1 MGERPAG
8 QIKVAKGQEQRRA
21 WTLVKASLLFDL
33 FFFGYFGICAYV
45 ANHLSQ
51 PDILPNHE
59 DAGSLGIPYE
69 EVAFPSRGDSLRL
82 SGWLFPREGSRA
94 GIVLVHGKPGHR
106 ANPEIG
112 LLPLAKDMH
121 DLGYNVLTFDLR
133 GWGQSQKSRFS
144 LGQYE
149 CGDVLGA
156 VDFLKSR
163 GIQRVGVI
171 GYSMGA
177 VASILAA
184 ARDTSIRA
192 LVEDSGYEDAREIVN
207 LKLPKLSHLPAVF
220 TPGVVLTAKVLF
232 DIDFNSVKPIREVG
246 KIKPRRVYFIH
257 GEADTS
263 ISAEH
268 SRRLFHAAENPADDL
283 WIVPGVGHVKT
294 YLTHREEYLDRLGK
308 FFREELN

>member
-8 QIKVAKGQEQRRA
+8 EIKGAKGQEQRRA
-21 WTLVKASLLFDL
+21 WTVVRASLVFDFL
-33 FFFGYFGICAYV
+33 FFGYFGVCAYV
-45 ANHLSQ
+45 ANNLSQ

-69 EVAFPSRGDSLRL
+69 EVVFPSRGDSLRL
-82 SGWLFPREGSRA
+82 SGWLFPREGSPA

-112 LLPLAKDMH
+112 LLPLAKDLH

-149 CGDVLGA
+149 TRDVLGA
-156 VDFLKSR
+156 VDYLSAH
-163 GIQRVGVI
+163 GIERVGVI
-171 GYSMGA
+171 GFSMGGA
-177 VASILAA
+177 ASILAA
-184 ARDTSIRA
+184 AGDTSIRA

-207 LKLPKLSHLPAVF
+207 QKLPSLSRLPAAF

-232 DIDFNSVKPIREVG
+232 GIDFDSVKPIREVG
-246 KIKPRRVYFIH
+246 KIRPRRIYFIH
-257 GEADTS
+257 GEADTAIPS
-263 ISAEH
+263 EH
-268 SRRLFHAAENPADDL
+268 ARRLFQAAANPADDL
-283 WIVPGVGHVKT
+283 WIVPGVGHVQS
-294 YLTHREEYLDRLGK
+294 YLTHRKEYLNRVGN
-308 FFREELN
+308 FFGRELK

>member
-1 MGERPAG
+1 MSCRAIKGSERARAG
-8 QIKVAKGQEQRRA
+8 RA
-21 WTLVKASLLFDL
+21 WALVKASLVFDL
-33 FFFGYFGICAYV
+33 LFFGYFGICAYV

-59 DAGSLGIPYE
+59 DAGSLGIPYD

-82 SGWLFPREGSRA
+82 SGWLFPREGSQA

-112 LLPLAKDMH
+112 LLPLAKDLH

-149 CGDVLGA
+149 TRDVLGA
-156 VDFLKSR
+156 VDYLTTH
-163 GIQRVGVI
+163 GIERVGVI
-171 GYSMGA
+171 GFSMGGA
-177 VASILAA
+177 ASILAA
-184 ARDTSIRA
+184 AGDTSIRA

-207 LKLPKLSHLPAVF
+207 LKLPSLSRLPAAF

-232 DIDFNSVKPIREVG
+232 GIDFDSVKPIREVG

-257 GEADTS
+257 GEADTT
-263 ISAEH
+263 IPVEH
-268 SRRLFHAAENPADDL
+268 ARRLFQSATNPADDL
-283 WIVPGVGHVKT
+283 WIVPGVRHVKA
-294 YLTHREEYLDRLGK
+294 YLTHREEYLDRVGK
-308 FFREELN
+308 FFGEELN